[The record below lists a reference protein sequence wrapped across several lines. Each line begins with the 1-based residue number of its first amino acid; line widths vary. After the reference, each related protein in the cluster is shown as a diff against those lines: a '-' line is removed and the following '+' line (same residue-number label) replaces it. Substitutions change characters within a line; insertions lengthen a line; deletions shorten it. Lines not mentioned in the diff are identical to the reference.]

1 MTAPGERNGSGLVP
15 RVGRTRFMLL
25 ASPLGHERLIR
36 IDRLRREN
44 PLVGALLAPLR
55 WWLRR
60 GWIRV
65 IDGAGAGLR
74 LSLAHMS
81 VAHAHAGAFP
91 RGCLEVSVQ
100 EALRRLLG
108 PGDVFYD
115 VGANIGFFTLI
126 GARLVGPTGR
136 AVAFEPVPANAE
148 AIRANAALNAID
160 NIQVLEKA
168 AGAERRRDRLLLVE
182 DLSWS
187 HLESRGWHPRT
198 TLAVDIEVVTI
209 DELVRAGEIPPPTL
223 VKIDVEGSEVDV
235 LAGMRETLERHRPA
249 IVCELHG
256 TNSEFVAAMESVGY
270 EASNLEAKSGL
281 LDAAPNAHAL
291 GLPRGDQASAAATAE
306 RTSPAT
312 RS

>member
-1 MTAPGERNGSGLVP
+1 MR
-15 RVGRTRFMLL
+15 L
-25 ASPLGHERLIR
+25 ASRLGHARLIR

-44 PLVGALLAPLR
+44 PLVGALLAPLH

-65 IDGAGAGLR
+65 IAGAGEGLR

-91 RGCLEVSVQ
+91 RGWLEVSVQ
-100 EALRRLLG
+100 EAMRRLLG

-115 VGANIGFFTLI
+115 VGANIGFFTLV
-126 GARLVGPTGR
+126 GARLVGPGGH
-136 AVAFEPVPANAE
+136 AVAFEPVPANVE
-148 AIRANAALNAID
+148 AIRANAALNSIG
-160 NIQVLEKA
+160 NVQILEKA
-168 AGAERRRDRLLLVE
+168 AGAGRRQDRLLLVE

-187 HLESRGWHPRT
+187 HLESRGWHPQT
-198 TLAVDIEVVTI
+198 TVAVDIEVVAI
-209 DELVRAGEIPPPTL
+209 DELVRSRALPPPTL

-249 IVCELHG
+249 IICELHG
-256 TNSEFVAAMESVGY
+256 TNREFVEAMESVGY
-270 EASNLEAKSGL
+270 EVSNLEAKSDL
-281 LDAAPNAHAL
+281 LDSAPNAHAL
-291 GLPRGDQASAAATAE
+291 GLPRGTQASAAATAA
-306 RTSPAT
+306 RTFPAT